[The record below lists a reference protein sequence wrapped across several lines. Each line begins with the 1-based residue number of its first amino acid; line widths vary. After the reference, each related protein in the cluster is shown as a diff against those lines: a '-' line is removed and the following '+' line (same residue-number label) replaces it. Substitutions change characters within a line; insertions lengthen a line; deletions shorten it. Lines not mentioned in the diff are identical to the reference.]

1 MHSTKVIVGL
11 GNPEQDY
18 DRTRHNVGFRALDYF
33 CGKYDV
39 EMNFSDK
46 NVDYGSV
53 LFDDKKVFVIKPKTY
68 MNLSGSCVKSF
79 TQYKNIEPSN
89 IIVIHDDIDVKLGCV
104 RQKLAGGDAGH
115 KGIRD
120 IIEKLGTRDFSRI
133 RIGIGRPDTDIE
145 VSDWVLK
152 RFSSKELLIIDEVLE
167 EVALKAFDFVS

>member
-39 EMNFSDK
+39 EINFSDK

>member
-1 MHSTKVIVGL
+1 
-11 GNPEQDY
+11 
-18 DRTRHNVGFRALDYF
+18 
-33 CGKYDV
+33 
-39 EMNFSDK
+39 
-46 NVDYGSV
+46 
-53 LFDDKKVFVIKPKTY
+53 

-145 VSDWVLK
+145 VSDWVLN
-152 RFSSKELLIIDEVLE
+152 RFPPKELLIIYEVLE

>member
-39 EMNFSDK
+39 EINFSDK

-53 LFDDKKVFVIKPKTY
+53 LFGDKKVFVIKPKSY

>member
-1 MHSTKVIVGL
+1 MPSTKVIVGL

-39 EMNFSDK
+39 EINFSDK

-53 LFDDKKVFVIKPKTY
+53 LFGDKKVFVIKPKSY